1 MTLFLPRN
9 KTLSNI
15 VLFLAILPQGLTD
28 DDGKYV
34 SGLIMQTNILAN
46 NHIN

>member
-15 VLFLAILPQGLTD
+15 VIFLAILPQGLTD
-28 DDGKYV
+28 DDGNNV
-34 SGLIMQTNILAN
+34 SGLIVQTNIFTN
-46 NHIN
+46 NYIN